1 MKIFARLILII
12 GVVIWLGPAFLGFV
26 ALVILFYILMALAG
40 WNKQPPQ

>member
-1 MKIFARLILII
+1 VKIFARLILII

-26 ALVILFYILMALAG
+26 ALMILFYILMALAG